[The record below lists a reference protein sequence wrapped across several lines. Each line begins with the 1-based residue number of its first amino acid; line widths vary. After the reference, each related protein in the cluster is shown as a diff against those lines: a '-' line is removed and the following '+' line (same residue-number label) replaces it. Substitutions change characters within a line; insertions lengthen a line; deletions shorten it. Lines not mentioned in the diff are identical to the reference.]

1 MHKEEIINIVKKY
14 VKNICKDDST
24 GHDWWHIKRVY
35 NNAMLINQKENA
47 NEFVITLI
55 VLMHDLYDHKFYNGD
70 IEQKLEETLKELN
83 IYKYIKEAEIKNIIN
98 SCVNL
103 GFSANMTTKKELSIE
118 GKIAQDADRLDAIGA
133 IGIARTFMYGGK
145 MERLMYNPDNNQLVD
160 EEEYKQN
167 GSKTTISHFY
177 DKLLKVKDL
186 INTETAKMIAQERHQ
201 YLENFLEEFFDEWN
215 GRK

>member
-1 MHKEEIINIVKKY
+1 MSKEEIINIVKEY
-14 VKNICKDDST
+14 VKNICKDDAT
-24 GHDWWHIKRVY
+24 GHDWWHIQRVY

-47 NEFVITLI
+47 DKFVITLI
-55 VLMHDLYDHKFYNGD
+55 VLMHDLYDHKFYKGN
-70 IEQKLEETLKELN
+70 IEEKLKETIKELN
-83 IYKYIKEAEIKNIIN
+83 IYNYVQETDIENIIN

-118 GKIAQDADRLDAIGA
+118 GKIAQDADRLDALGA

-145 MERLMYNPDNNQLVD
+145 RERVMYDPDNNELVD

-177 DKLLKVKDL
+177 DKLLKIKDL
-186 INTETAKMIAQERHQ
+186 MNTETAKMIAQERHQ

>member
-1 MHKEEIINIVKKY
+1 MSKEEIINIVKEY
-14 VKNICKDDST
+14 AKNICKDDAT
-24 GHDWWHIKRVY
+24 GHDWWHIQRVY

-47 NEFVITLI
+47 DKFVITLI
-55 VLMHDLYDHKFYNGD
+55 VLMHDLYDHKFYKGN
-70 IEQKLEETLKELN
+70 IEEKLKETIKELN
-83 IYKYIKEAEIKNIIN
+83 IYNYVQENDIENIIN

-118 GKIAQDADRLDAIGA
+118 GKIAQDADRLDALGA

-145 MERLMYNPDNNQLVD
+145 RERAMYDPDNNELVD

-177 DKLLKVKDL
+177 DKLLKIKDL
-186 INTETAKMIAQERHQ
+186 MNTETAKMIAQERHQ

>member
-1 MHKEEIINIVKKY
+1 MSKEEIINIVKEY

-24 GHDWWHIKRVY
+24 GHDWWHIQRVY

-47 NEFVITLI
+47 DKFVITLI
-55 VLMHDLYDHKFYNGD
+55 VLMHDLYDHKFYKGN
-70 IEQKLEETLKELN
+70 IEEKLKETIKELN
-83 IYKYIKEAEIKNIIN
+83 IYNYVQETDIENIIN

-103 GFSANMTTKKELSIE
+103 GFSTNMTTKKELSIE
-118 GKIAQDADRLDAIGA
+118 GKIAQDADRLDALGA

-145 MERLMYNPDNNQLVD
+145 MERVMYDPDNNELVD

-177 DKLLKVKDL
+177 DKLLKIKDL
-186 INTETAKMIAQERHQ
+186 MNTETAKMIAQERHQ